1 MAPKR
6 GKDSAQRTARRSVR
20 RRMVYV
26 FTEGTLTEPSYI
38 DALIGFKQRAREK
51 GTLPVGEV
59 ESTIEIMWDE
69 RTHNGRRGPQR
80 SSHERKPL
88 AIVEAA
94 IAHRKKVTREA
105 RGLEKKYQPSVWC
118 LFDRDEHQSVQRAAN
133 MADQAGV
140 NVAYSH
146 PCFELWRLLHY
157 QNYTSTFGDGKCG
170 AASNKLRGNPKFVKT
185 YGQRL
190 TSVSEDKAKL
200 VLPDQVQG
208 GYKQAKKFAKKMN
221 QEHTSPEREKW
232 DPYTDV
238 WRFVEDGIGL
248 TDY

>member
-38 DALIGFKQRAREK
+38 DALIDFRRQAREK
-51 GTLPVGEV
+51 EALPPGKV

-69 RTHNGRRGPQR
+69 RTQGGRRGPSR
-80 SSHERKPL
+80 SSYERKPL
-88 AIVEAA
+88 VIVEAA
-94 IAHRKKVTREA
+94 IAHKKRVTREA

-118 LFDRDEHQSVQRAAN
+118 LFDRDDHPGVQRAAT
-133 MADQAGV
+133 MAERADV

-157 QNYTSTFGDGKCG
+157 QNYTSTFGGVCG
-170 AASNKLRGNPKFVKT
+170 DVSARLRGNATFVKT
-185 YGQRL
+185 YGQHL

-200 VLPDQVQG
+200 VLPEQVRG
-208 GYKQAKKFAKKMN
+208 GYKQAKKFARKIN
-221 QEHTSPEREKW
+221 EEHTSPEREKW

-238 WRFVEDGIGL
+238 WRFVEDGVGL

>member
-38 DALIGFKQRAREK
+38 DALIGFKQRARDK
-51 GTLPVGEV
+51 GTLVRGIV
-59 ESTIEIMWDE
+59 EPTIEIMWDE
-69 RTHNGRRGPQR
+69 RTHGGQRGPSR
-80 SSHERKPL
+80 SNHERKPL
-88 AIVEAA
+88 VIVEAA
-94 IAHRKKVTREA
+94 IAHMKKVTRMSQDLPDE
-105 RGLEKKYQPSVWC
+105 YQPSVWC
-118 LFDRDEHQSVQRAAN
+118 LFDRDDHKGIQRAAN
-133 MADQAGV
+133 MAEQADV

-157 QNYTSTFGDGKCG
+157 QNYTTGFGGECG
-170 AASNKLRGNPKFVKT
+170 AASGKLRGNPKFVKT
-185 YGQRL
+185 YGQHL

-200 VLPDQVQG
+200 VLPDQVKG
-208 GYKQAKKFAKKMN
+208 GYRQAKKFAQKMD
-221 QEHTSPEREKW
+221 EELTSPEREKW

>member
-6 GKDSAQRTARRSVR
+6 GRDSAQRTARRSVR

-38 DALIGFKQRAREK
+38 DALLALRKDARKDEP
-51 GTLPVGEV
+51 LPAGKV

-69 RTHNGRRGPQR
+69 RTDGGRRGPQR
-80 SSHERKPL
+80 SHRERKPL

-94 IAHRKKVTREA
+94 IAHKKKVTRET

-118 LFDRDEHQSVQRAAN
+118 LFDRDDHQGIQRAAN
-133 MADQAGV
+133 MAEQAGV

-157 QNYTSTFGDGKCG
+157 QNYTTGLGGACG
-170 AASNKLRGNPKFVKT
+170 AASGKLRGNPKFVKT
-185 YGQRL
+185 YGRHL

-200 VLPDQVQG
+200 VLPEQVRG
-208 GYKQAKKFAKKMN
+208 GYKNAKKFAQKIN
-221 QEHTSPEREKW
+221 EEHTSPEREKW

-238 WRFVEDGIGL
+238 WCFVEDGIGL

>member
-38 DALIGFKQRAREK
+38 DALIDFRRQAREK
-51 GTLPVGEV
+51 EALPAGEV
-59 ESTIEIMWDE
+59 ESTIEIKWDE
-69 RTHNGRRGPQR
+69 RTHGGQRGPSR
-80 SSHERKPL
+80 SSYERKPL
-88 AIVEAA
+88 VIVEAA
-94 IAHRKKVTREA
+94 IAHKKKVTREA

-118 LFDRDEHQSVQRAAN
+118 LFDRDDHPGVQRAAN
-133 MADQAGV
+133 MAERAGV

-157 QNYTSTFGDGKCG
+157 QNYTTGFGGECG
-170 AASNKLRGNPKFVKT
+170 AASAKLRGNPKFVKT
-185 YGQRL
+185 YGRHL

-200 VLPDQVQG
+200 VLPAQVKG
-208 GYKQAKKFAKKMN
+208 LYKQAKKFAKKIN
-221 QEHTSPEREKW
+221 EEHTSPEREKW